1 MSKTYQ
7 ILVGAMH
14 FCGQGLWF
22 FLVSIPLAIT
32 IYILLQSI
40 FLIKSVCKKIIIR

>member
-1 MSKTYQ
+1 MIKTYQ
-7 ILVGAMH
+7 FLVG
-14 FCGQGLWF
+14 GLRF
-22 FLVSIPLAIT
+22 FLISVPLAIT